1 MNRFVDK
8 RLIAGDGDGIGR
20 VPGPGVGMNCR

>member
-8 RLIAGDGDGIGR
+8 RLVAGDGDGIGR
-20 VPGPGVGMNCR
+20 VPDPGWSIRW